1 MANGQ
6 AYISGIDHAD
16 LIGQPP
22 AVLLSKPVIV
32 RARPSGVMGGSS
44 VTQTLRKNT
53 QGLRD
58 SVSNSCFSDR
68 SVYLLNSLRQI
79 WSRKELSDVDLISAF
94 RFKLINHS
102 LLDKYKNKV
111 RGQDLLDLQDLKK
124 KLNKKSYDEQLTK
137 KQRKLFKRGRRL
149 FRVNELSNR
158 KLMQAVRYHLIN
170 NSFFSKKMNF
180 QEPHRACLVKE
191 VVEKI
196 KECEKNEVRKY
207 LFLSR
212 SMVPDTQLIDRA
224 IYIIKNCFVK
234 NKVVRCFVKKKL
246 KKSSQ
251 GKSKCFKKKPVA
263 GIKN

>member
-6 AYISGIDHAD
+6 ANISGIDHSD
-16 LIGQPP
+16 LIGRPS
-22 AVLLSKPVIV
+22 AVLVSKPVIV
-32 RARPSGVMGGSS
+32 RARPSGVMGGNS

-53 QGLRD
+53 QGL
-58 SVSNSCFSDR
+58 SGSISNSRFSDR
-68 SVYLLNSLRQI
+68 SVHLLNSFRQI
-79 WSRKELSDVDLISAF
+79 WSRKELSDIDLISAF
-94 RFKLINHS
+94 KLKLINQS

-111 RGQDLLDLQDLKK
+111 RGQDLVDLQDLKK

-158 KLMQAVRYHLIN
+158 RLMQAIRYHLIN
-170 NSFFSKKMNF
+170 NAFFSKKMNF
-180 QEPHRACLVKE
+180 QEPHRACLIKE
-191 VVEKI
+191 IAKKI
-196 KECEKNEVRKY
+196 KECEKNEVRRY

-224 IYIIKNCFVK
+224 IYIIKSCFVK
-234 NKVVRCFVKKKL
+234 SKVAQRFINKQL

-251 GKSKCFKKKPVA
+251 GKSKHLLKRNLLSE
-263 GIKN
+263 KN